1 MAEQAPV
8 VRYDVG
14 ATCETCGKELVQIST
29 TDEAE
34 AREGVVRAISAGEIH
49 DCKKSGK
56 GP

>member
-14 ATCETCGKELVQIST
+14 ATCETCGKELLQVST
-29 TDEAE
+29 TDETE
-34 AREGVVRAISAGEIH
+34 AREGVVRAISAGELH